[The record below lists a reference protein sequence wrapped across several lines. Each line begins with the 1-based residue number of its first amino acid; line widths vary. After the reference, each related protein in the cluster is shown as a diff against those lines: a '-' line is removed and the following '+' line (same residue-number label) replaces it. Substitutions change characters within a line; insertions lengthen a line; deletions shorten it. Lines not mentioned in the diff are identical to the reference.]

1 MSHWSVA
8 SVATVKLITGALLT
22 VIGVDIGKEVFHI
35 VGLASM
41 GRLPCDRR
49 SGEWVSKDAFEKLLP
64 CIARMRVCL
73 DSRPSPQGTQ
83 TTGTPRKRPS
93 SGCVVSDELSSE
105 RTAYSGSQ
113 GPT

>member
-1 MSHWSVA
+1 MHGGDLA
-8 SVATVKLITGALLT
+8 DG
-22 VIGVDIGKEVFHI
+22 GEERVDIAACVE
-35 VGLASM
+35 LA
-41 GRLPCDRR
+41 
-49 SGEWVSKDAFEKLLP
+49 KADAPLP